1 MNNIQFIDISK
12 RKFLFI
18 TLKEDDLKEL
28 KVVERKIKK
37 SNKAIVLSNNIKKK
51 FKNFK
56 DKKKLKRIEN
66 IIEFFDNN
74 KIIYK
79 DFLVEILNFIVV
91 SQNKVPEEQA
101 IYFLI
106 LENNNEINRR
116 IIYMSNKY
124 KEINIVTPN
133 IKEFYNLEAE
143 NINVI
148 NNKRKSLVRANFII
162 NIDFDEELL
171 KSYFINRTAT
181 ILNLSNNKILHLY
194 NLDGMII
201 NNVKLYQDDELYSIQ
216 DIYAVNKNNEILSKK
231 IFEKIEGREVNFIGN
246 NGPIILTK

>member
-37 SNKAIVLSNNIKKK
+37 ANKAIVLSNNIKKK

-79 DFLVEILNFIVV
+79 DFLVEILNYNDGCVFTITKVDSDFIENVGNNIFYKFN
-91 SQNKVPEEQA
+91 SFED
-101 IYFLI
+101 FLAFCTYIKNMNWSVFESFSLFLLNNTYYLHSFNNISNDLDTI
-106 LENNNEINRR
+106 LCEF
-116 IIYMSNKY
+116 SNK
-124 KEINIVTPN
+124 KD
-133 IKEFYNLEAE
+133 F
-143 NINVI
+143 
-148 NNKRKSLVRANFII
+148 SLRF
-162 NIDFDEELL
+162 FR
-171 KSYFINRTAT
+171 YF
-181 ILNLSNNKILHLY
+181 K
-194 NLDGMII
+194 
-201 NNVKLYQDDELYSIQ
+201 
-216 DIYAVNKNNEILSKK
+216 
-231 IFEKIEGREVNFIGN
+231 
-246 NGPIILTK
+246 